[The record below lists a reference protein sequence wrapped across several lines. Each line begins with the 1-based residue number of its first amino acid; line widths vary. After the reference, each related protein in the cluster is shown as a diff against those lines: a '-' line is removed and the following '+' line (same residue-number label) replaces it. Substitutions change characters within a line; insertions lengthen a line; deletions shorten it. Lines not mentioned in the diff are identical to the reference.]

1 MTEKSERI
9 AALNDQ
15 FRTTFQG
22 GRVLMTS
29 GIQTLPEETRLGIF
43 GKVMSFD
50 DFTEDNDPHGEHD
63 FGMLE
68 IEDVGK
74 VFWKIDYYAP
84 DLQHGS
90 EDPTDSKLTVRVLTI
105 MFSYEY

>member
-15 FRTTFQG
+15 FRSTFQG
-22 GRVLMTS
+22 GQVFMTS
-29 GIQTLPEETRLGIF
+29 GIQALLEETRRKIF
-43 GKVMSFD
+43 ARVMTFN
-50 DFTEDNDPHGEHD
+50 DFTEDNDPYGGHD

-84 DLQHGS
+84 DLQYGS
-90 EDPTDSKLTVRVLTI
+90 EDPTDPEQTVRVLTI
-105 MFSYEY
+105 MFSHEY